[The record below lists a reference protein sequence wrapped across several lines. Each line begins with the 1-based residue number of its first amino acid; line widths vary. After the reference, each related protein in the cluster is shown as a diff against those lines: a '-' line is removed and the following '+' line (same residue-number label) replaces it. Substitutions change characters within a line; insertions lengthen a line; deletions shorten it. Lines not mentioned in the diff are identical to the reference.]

1 MVFSTKEEKL
11 APGYKK
17 IRRSLLYVPIC
28 DEEAITKS
36 LSTEADLVMYD
47 MEDTVPLDL
56 KIESREKILSILEL
70 PRSSRSEIGVRINSI
85 GSGYELDDLYAVLKS
100 DKVSVL
106 LIPKVESPSDL
117 HFVTNVINTV
127 ASEAVRSR
135 VTLIAAIETSLAMM
149 NIKEIASCCNRLDT
163 LMFAVHDY
171 CISAEITRSA
181 KTPELYYARSLVS
194 NAAHAYGLEC
204 IDMINTDQ
212 VTEEAFKDECLAGY
226 RMGFSG
232 KQAIC
237 ENQIYTIHVSY
248 CPDPETV
255 KKAIQKFKFTIFRIF
270 IGQGVSLEEQESA
283 ESTLILF
290 LNKENIHYSKPFLAR
305 HFLELV

>member
-1 MVFSTKEEKL
+1 MVFSTNEEKL
-11 APGYKK
+11 IPGYKK
-17 IRRSLLYVPIC
+17 IRRSLLFVPIC

-36 LSTEADLVMYD
+36 LSTEADLVIYD
-47 MEDTVPLDL
+47 MEDTVPLEL
-56 KIESREKILSILEL
+56 KIKSREKILSIIDL

-85 GSGYELDDLYAVLKS
+85 GSGYELDDLYTVLKS

-117 HFVTNVINTV
+117 HFVTNIIDTV
-127 ASEAVRSR
+127 ASESVKSR
-135 VTLIAAIETSLAMM
+135 ITLIAAIETSLAMM
-149 NIKEIASCCNRLDT
+149 NVKEIATCCNRLDT

-181 KTPELYYARSLVS
+181 KNPELYFARSLVS

-212 VTEEAFKDECLAGY
+212 VTEEEFKEECIAGY

-237 ENQIYTIHVSY
+237 DEQIDTIHRSY
-248 CPDPETV
+248 CPDLETV
-255 KKAIQKFKFTIFRIF
+255 KKAIQKFKSMIFRIF
-270 IGQGVSLEEQESA
+270 VGQGVLLEEQESA
-283 ESTLILF
+283 ELTLILS
-290 LNKENIHYSKPFLAR
+290 LNKKYLHYSKPIFTI
-305 HFLELV
+305 HFLNHV